1 MPQQLNLYG
10 TQPTPMPGQANVG
23 YGPAGQTY
31 NMLNPV
37 VMTTSGVRPASV
49 YAASMR
55 QRPQQPMGGAK
66 PGGGSMYAGSRA
78 YMGNNRMQAGQ
89 QGSGNPLLDMLGGG
103 SIQTSITPQN
113 IYSPQQ
119 TNEAVNQAIA
129 SSSMP
134 LPWLQ
139 NRFVGAGMNV
149 NSPATISR
157 AMVPYGQGL
166 AQGQIASAQI
176 PLQDITANAQ
186 HYSAGEQ
193 ARENEGLDWAR
204 LLTSAQGINQN
215 ARLNTL
221 QSVLGLLGSFA

>member
-1 MPQQLNLYG
+1 
-10 TQPTPMPGQANVG
+10 
-23 YGPAGQTY
+23 
-31 NMLNPV
+31 
-37 VMTTSGVRPASV
+37 
-49 YAASMR
+49 
-55 QRPQQPMGGAK
+55 MGGA
-66 PGGGSMYAGSRA
+66 
-78 YMGNNRMQAGQ
+78 
-89 QGSGNPLLDMLGGG
+89 QGGNPLLNMLGGG
-103 SIQTSITPQN
+103 TVNTSITPQN

-119 TNEAVNQAIA
+119 TQEAVNQAVA

-139 NRFVGAGMNV
+139 NRFAGAGMNV

-157 AMVPYGQGL
+157 AMVPYGQGI

-204 LLTSAQGINQN
+204 LMTSAQGMNQN

-221 QSVLGLLGSFA
+221 SSLLGMLGQFV